1 MKNPNPGRPQIPSNN
16 IRKTWDSLVSQ
27 THSIRNGLPIA
38 IPKQNGVDRSRSNL
52 EQRINSIKRAI
63 IKTAIKNKKR

>member
-1 MKNPNPGRPQIPSNN
+1 MKNPNPGRLQIPSNN

-38 IPKQNGVDRSRSNL
+38 TPKQNGVDRSRANL
-52 EQRINSIKRAI
+52 EQRINSIK
-63 IKTAIKNKKR
+63 TAINNKKYK

>member
-1 MKNPNPGRPQIPSNN
+1 MKNPNPNPGRLQIPSNN

-52 EQRINSIKRAI
+52 EQRIDSIKRAI
-63 IKTAIKNKKR
+63 IKNKKR

>member
-1 MKNPNPGRPQIPSNN
+1 MKNPNPNPGRLQIPSNN

-52 EQRINSIKRAI
+52 EQRINSIK
-63 IKTAIKNKKR
+63 TAINNKKR